1 MPNYP
6 MTTGATNAS
15 PLTLQFQEDRIDGIP
30 LHIPPSAV
38 VTSCTNRRIVTI
50 QESVAGV
57 RYAVLSPVAQVGFA
71 SEQLTIVG
79 WGVLEGAL
87 QSGGISSI
95 APTPLTYVD
104 GDTVTVLR
112 ALSTTYMIDYD
123 PSNIPTLGIGAGY
136 VDQQGRLT
144 SVSSGN
150 NVALEGPIFRS
161 VPGLQMSN
169 QLMTNTLYY
178 QLKDA
183 VTP

>member
-1 MPNYP
+1 MPNFP
-6 MTTGATNAS
+6 LTTTSTNAS
-15 PLTLQFQEDRIDGIP
+15 SFTLQFEEKRIDGLP
-30 LHIPPSAV
+30 LHIPAAAG

-50 QESVAGV
+50 QESTSGI
-57 RYAVLSPVAQVGFA
+57 RYAVLSPVAATGFA
-71 SEQLTIVG
+71 SESLTIIG

-87 QSGGISSI
+87 QSGGLTSI
-95 APTPLTYVD
+95 APAPLTFVD

-123 PSNIPTLGIGAGY
+123 PSNVPAIGVGQAY

-144 SVSSGN
+144 SVTTGGN
-150 NVALEGPIFRS
+150 VHLGGPVFAS
-161 VPGLQMSN
+161 VPGNQMLN
-169 QLMTNTLYY
+169 QLLPNTYFY

>member
-57 RYAVLSPVAQVGFA
+57 RYAVLSPVAQ
-71 SEQLTIVG
+71 
-79 WGVLEGAL
+79 
-87 QSGGISSI
+87 
-95 APTPLTYVD
+95 
-104 GDTVTVLR
+104 
-112 ALSTTYMIDYD
+112 
-123 PSNIPTLGIGAGY
+123 GY